1 MRLTLHLA
9 VIKGIFHVW
18 VSRLAQSEE
27 FSFWVVGSDGF
38 FSQDGRNRSGMDV
51 YDWSAGW
58 WLEPRR
64 SEKRVLK
71 KLEMHTSPRCL
82 LK

>member
-1 MRLTLHLA
+1 
-9 VIKGIFHVW
+9 
-18 VSRLAQSEE
+18 
-27 FSFWVVGSDGF
+27 
-38 FSQDGRNRSGMDV
+38 MDV